1 MTTSPPSLAP
11 SALTSR
17 PVYLCQPAIDR
28 PGWLDLAVGLQL
40 QWAEVWGR
48 AGVATC
54 CQLLVGHDQV
64 AARPVPLFRYLEA
77 PRREEIAEVR
87 REQPQAGLLVQAR
100 IWSASACGD
109 EPWGEV
115 RLVQL
120 GAYPAELCHII
131 GGGSVARWRRWASA
145 VETEVGRL
153 LGRQVSRDDGAGTMA
168 SIVTPAM
175 SETRLSKAGRSALL
189 AHGLGADPVW
199 VGLLDDP
206 SPALSEARRPWSA
219 DLNVGVETLYRGPRP
234 VAQAGTGFDA
244 HCATDNVCHA
254 VST

>member
-1 MTTSPPSLAP
+1 MTTCPRRLAP

-54 CQLLVGHDQV
+54 CQLLAGHDPI

-77 PRREEIAEVR
+77 PRREEIAQVR

-120 GAYPAELCHII
+120 GASPTELCHIV
-131 GGGSVARWRRWASA
+131 GGGSFARWRRWASA
-145 VETEVGRL
+145 VATEVGL
-153 LGRQVSRDDGAGTMA
+153 LLESGRAQENGARARGQI
-168 SIVTPAM
+168 SSPGISVP
-175 SETRLSKAGRSALL
+175 RLSRAGRAALL

-206 SPALSEARRPWSA
+206 SPTFSEGRRPWSV
-219 DLNVGVETLYRGPRP
+219 DLNVSVETLYRGPRP
-234 VAQAGTGFDA
+234 GAQAGTRLDA
-244 HCATDNVCHA
+244 HCVHDNVCHA